1 LIDYGNEQPN
11 ISRALSELN
20 SAVTEFKHH
29 YEEFSKKD
37 QRFIRVDRYS
47 DVQKA
52 IEKAGKE
59 QDINRSA
66 SIFETEI
73 SAAFRVMGKNQDLS
87 KSKWVGKLS
96 GFMTKVYP
104 IARLSLRLTSAI
116 VDVHPQ

>member
-1 LIDYGNEQPN
+1 MKSSQRRIND
-11 ISRALSELN
+11 LSEWIDI
-20 SAVTEFKHH
+20 VTFKRRSRRR
-29 YEEFSKKD
+29 E
-37 QRFIRVDRYS
+37 
-47 DVQKA
+47 
-52 IEKAGKE
+52 KE